1 MANLPLD
8 QLGEYLRETLGLT
21 PTLGAW
27 HGEQALPYALR
38 DAFEFREGELL
49 GRPIVLAIQRAQTNA
64 WTVGEIAGRV
74 RRIEQS
80 AGRPVVYVTTRMP
93 SFARARLVAQ
103 RIPFVVPGAQMY
115 LPDLGID
122 FRERLRGIR
131 QAAVSHLA
139 PATQALLVSHLL
151 FDQWD
156 QDWNVTQAARE
167 RRYTAMT
174 ASRVARE
181 LVAAELFTEHV
192 IARQRYLRPLRG
204 PRETWEIARPLLRT
218 PVMRR
223 FWLAPDE
230 AHALAGA
237 PLAGVSA
244 LATMTMLGTPTWP
257 IVALDAKAA
266 HALDGHHVEG
276 TTAGARI
283 SDGPVCEV
291 WRYPPTPAPGA
302 PTVDPLSLILSL
314 QEEDDARVQ
323 GALQELAGQLPW

>member
-1 MANLPLD
+1 MSALPID
-8 QLGEYLRETLGLT
+8 QLEEYLLETLGLT
-21 PTLGAW
+21 PTFGAW

-38 DAFEFREGELL
+38 DAFEFRAGDLL
-49 GRPIVLAIQRAQTNA
+49 GRPIVLAIQRATTSD
-64 WTVGEIAGRV
+64 WTVGEIAERM
-74 RRIEQS
+74 RKLEAS
-80 AGRPVVYVTTRMP
+80 AGCPVVYVTMRLP

-103 RIPFVVPGAQMY
+103 RIPFVVPGGQMY

-122 FRERLRGIR
+122 FRERLRGVR

-151 FDQWD
+151 FDQWE
-156 QDWNVTQAARE
+156 QRWAVTHAARK
-167 RRYTAMT
+167 RSYTAMT
-174 ASRVARE
+174 ASRAADE
-181 LVAAELFTEHV
+181 LVAAELFTEDV
-192 IARQRYLRPLRG
+192 IDRQRYLRPIRG
-204 PRETWEIARPLLRT
+204 PRETWERARPLLRT
-218 PVMRR
+218 PVRRR

-266 HALDGHHVEG
+266 HGLDGPRVDR
-276 TTAGARI
+276 TVAGAPV

-291 WRYPPTPAPGA
+291 WRYSPTSVLGA

-323 GALQELAGQLPW
+323 GALQELAGRLPW